1 MFNNPRYV
9 TQGIIADVPL
19 HLQIILWNMVDTMTI
34 DSKDYLQVFR
44 LSNDNGAQKIVH
56 TQEVPEY
63 EKVLILKSESP
74 ITTKIFA
81 IDDTDH
87 STMLLAS
94 EY

>member
-9 TQGIIADVPL
+9 TKGIMADIPL
-19 HLQIILWNMVDTMTI
+19 HLQVILWNMVDTMT
-34 DSKDYLQVFR
+34 SEHKDYLQVFR
-44 LSNDNGAQKIVH
+44 LSNENGAQKIVH

-63 EKVLILKSESP
+63 EKVLVLKSELP
-74 ITTKIFA
+74 IATKIFA

>member
-9 TQGIIADVPL
+9 TRGMLADIPL

-34 DSKDYLQVFR
+34 EPKDYLQVFR

-63 EKVLILKSESP
+63 EKVLILKSGSP
-74 ITTKIFA
+74 VTTKVFA
-81 IDDTDH
+81 IDDNDH